1 MKNKDLCKSCQYN
14 TGEYFLYCELQC
26 YGVTKT
32 DGHGI
37 VWECDDYLQRQTT
50 TNGTPSSSASR
61 LHSRNPRARS
71 WRRGT
76 TRQNRNTS
84 TRPGNNQYT
93 TKNTTKPRTT
103 QAPAD
108 THRTKKPTL
117 WVYHR

>member
-50 TNGTPSSSASR
+50 T
-61 LHSRNPRARS
+61 
-71 WRRGT
+71 
-76 TRQNRNTS
+76 
-84 TRPGNNQYT
+84 
-93 TKNTTKPRTT
+93 K
-103 QAPAD
+103 
-108 THRTKKPTL
+108 KKPPPGGPAARRL
-117 WVYHR
+117 SGADPPRR